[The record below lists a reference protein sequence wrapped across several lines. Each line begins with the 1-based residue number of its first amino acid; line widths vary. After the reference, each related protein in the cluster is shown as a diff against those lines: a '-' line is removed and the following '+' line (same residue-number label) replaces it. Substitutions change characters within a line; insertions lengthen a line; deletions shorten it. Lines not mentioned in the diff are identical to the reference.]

1 MKYLTLHNTEFLER
15 LNSFNRRMIDQGRKK
30 HNADSMTNLLREM
43 FHYFENNDVRE
54 VKLIDQRKVDQYLG
68 YLSTRK
74 NLRRPGVLSENYINK
89 HKEAIM
95 RFIEFIEGVGIG
107 QGSINLQ
114 MLKHNSPER
123 TVLTEEEIARI
134 YNAQDD
140 TIFGIGNRAILAFLY
155 GCGLR
160 KGELHQLEVGDID
173 MNRGMIRLTHTKTNY
188 HREVP
193 MSSMVQKCV
202 EEYLYNARDL
212 VLPRGSTE
220 THVMISERGQRMHK
234 ETITFR
240 VLKMA
245 REAGIDR
252 RVGPH
257 VLRHSIATH
266 LLKELSLEEVAD
278 FLGHRALDSTQIYT
292 HLKEKIK

>member
-1 MKYLTLHNTEFLER
+1 MKYLMLHSTEFIER
-15 LNSFNRRMIDQGRKK
+15 LEAFNRRMIDQGRKK
-30 HNADSMTNLLREM
+30 ANTDGMTNLMREM
-43 FHYFENNDVRE
+43 FHYFENNGVTE
-54 VKLIDQRKVDQYLG
+54 VKQLDQRKIDMYLD

-74 NLRRPGVLSENYINK
+74 NLSRPGVLSHNSINK
-89 HKEAIM
+89 HMEAIL
-95 RFIEFIEGVGIG
+95 RFMEFVQGVGIG
-107 QGSINLQ
+107 QSRIQLRFH
-114 MLKHNSPER
+114 KADTPER
-123 TVLTEEEIARI
+123 TVLTEEEVAKIFH
-134 YNAQDD
+134 AQDS

-173 MNRGMIRLTHTKTNY
+173 MTRGMIRLTHTKTNH

-193 MSSMVQKCV
+193 MSSMVQRCV

-212 VLPRGSTE
+212 ILPRGSTE
-220 THVMISERGQRMHK
+220 THVMISERGRKMHK

-240 VLKMA
+240 VLKMS
-245 REAGIDR
+245 REAIGKQ
-252 RVGPH
+252 VYPH